1 MFLKIIYLQHFLDM
15 KFIYCKLLDIF
26 AKYFNICNLYPYC
39 MSKSSNEKIEEDKN
53 KVIQQLMMDAR
64 QSPHEIAKKLGFSRQ
79 KAWKLIKEL
88 EKENTIWG
96 YNVIVGEKEGE
107 RTTYFALTEKSVSK
121 VDVRI
126 KGTYY
131 LNGTYDW
138 ITAFTAKNII
148 DAKIFCAYMQK
159 EYGEYIERVDL
170 LESVFP
176 LIKCGKVNPEL
187 EQLRKFIIE

>member
-1 MFLKIIYLQHFLDM
+1 
-15 KFIYCKLLDIF
+15 
-26 AKYFNICNLYPYC
+26 
-39 MSKSSNEKIEEDKN
+39 MSKSSNNQIKEDKE
-53 KVIQQLMMDAR
+53 KVIQQLIMDAR
-64 QSPHEIAKKLGFSRQ
+64 KSSHEIAKKLGFSRQ
-79 KAWKLIKEL
+79 KIWKIIKEL

-96 YNVIVGEKEGE
+96 YSAVIGEKAGE
-107 RTTYFALTEKSVSK
+107 RITYFALIKNKIPPFDYIDTIIKRIREKSVGK
-121 VDVRI
+121 IDVII

-131 LNGTYDW
+131 LNGVYDW
-138 ITAFTAKNII
+138 ITAFTAKNITE
-148 DAKIFCAYMQK
+148 AKIFCAYMQK

>member
-1 MFLKIIYLQHFLDM
+1 MFLL
-15 KFIYCKLLDIF
+15 F
-26 AKYFNICNLYPYC
+26 AKYFNICNQCAYC
-39 MSKSSNEKIEEDKN
+39 MSKSSDDQIKEDK
-53 KVIQQLMMDAR
+53 KKIIQQLIMDAR

-79 KAWKLIKEL
+79 KAWKIIKEL
-88 EKENTIWG
+88 EKENAIWG
-96 YNVIVGEKEGE
+96 YNAVIGEKAGE
-107 RTTYFALTEKSVSK
+107 RTTYFALTKNKIPPFDYIDVIIKRIKEKSVSK
-121 VDVRI
+121 VDVAI

-131 LNGTYDW
+131 LNGAYDW
-138 ITAFTAKNII
+138 ITAFTAKNIT